1 MIYITRKEHF
11 NAAHKLYN
19 SKFSHEKN
27 LELYGICS
35 NENSSL
41 TYNIEY
47 SFFNHCCRYYGSTL
61 FVRKFK
67 VIKKQLIEFDIPE
80 LVSYL

>member
-19 SKFSHEKN
+19 SNFSHEKN

-35 NENSSL
+35 NENWHGHNYDL
-41 TYNIEY
+41 IVTVKGNINLETGMFINLQTRVLHKLLGVLNGV
-47 SFFNHCCRYYGSTL
+47 FFL
-61 FVRKFK
+61 
-67 VIKKQLIEFDIPE
+67 
-80 LVSYL
+80 LV